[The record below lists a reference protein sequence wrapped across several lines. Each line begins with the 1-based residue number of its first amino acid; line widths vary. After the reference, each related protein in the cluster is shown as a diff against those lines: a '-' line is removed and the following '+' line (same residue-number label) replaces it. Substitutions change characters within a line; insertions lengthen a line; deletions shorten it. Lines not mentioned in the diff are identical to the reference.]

1 MAMKACEVRGAT
13 CEADHAK
20 SGAFRTSHL
29 APRTESGQSIL
40 LFAVLI
46 PVTVLFV
53 LGIMDYMVTNARVMA
68 TLAAADLA
76 AHAGAQV
83 VDVLPNGAIRPN
95 DTAAEATAAAY
106 FQLQAPPVS
115 VLGAASCSLIDG
127 RPGCRL
133 TAAVRSAGYLIPQ
146 RWIGVEAVGY
156 LAYGVTEDDQ

>member
-1 MAMKACEVRGAT
+1 MKRLTVGRLKVPVRRLAGSKNLQPST
-13 CEADHAK
+13 CNPQA
-20 SGAFRTSHL
+20 
-29 APRTESGQSIL
+29 GQAVA

-83 VDVLPNGAIRPN
+83 VTVRPDGTIRSAN
-95 DTAAEATAAAY
+95 AMAEQTAAAY
-106 FQLQAPPVS
+106 FQLQAPPEA
-115 VLGAASCSLIDG
+115 VLGSASCSLIDG

-133 TAAVRSAGYLIPQ
+133 SVAVRSAGYLIPP